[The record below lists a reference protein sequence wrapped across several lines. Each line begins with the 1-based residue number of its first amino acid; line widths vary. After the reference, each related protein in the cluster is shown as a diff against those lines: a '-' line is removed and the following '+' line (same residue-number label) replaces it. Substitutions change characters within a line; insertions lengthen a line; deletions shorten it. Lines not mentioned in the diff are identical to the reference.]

1 MSTKIRAQP
10 EICENVA
17 NLNRFYIR
25 HRARRGLIDKIN
37 GQLGHRTLGKK
48 RKKKERKRKSIQN
61 WNQKSTKTRSGKGKA
76 FVLYLRVVLSSLLLE
91 LILS

>member
-48 RKKKERKRKSIQN
+48 RKKKRKK
-61 WNQKSTKTRSGKGKA
+61 KKTHTKLEPKIHKNKIWKGK
-76 FVLYLRVVLSSLLLE
+76 SLCTLFKSCSE
-91 LILS
+91 